1 MGQSLYDGS
10 AAARAIYDE
19 ANQILGWDLAQ
30 ISFNGPEA
38 ELTQTKICQPA
49 LFVHGLAVHAILR
62 ERGYCLKLNSRWV

>member
-1 MGQSLYDGS
+1 MSHALIFAGQGAQKIGMGQSLYDGS

-38 ELTQTKICQPA
+38 DFSL
-49 LFVHGLAVHAILR
+49 G
-62 ERGYCLKLNSRWV
+62 